1 MMEELANELVEQLEC
16 VAVFT
21 VNIGGW
27 EIPIYESTVIT
38 WVIVLLVLLLSL
50 FLTRNLQVQPTGKRQ
65 LFAEM
70 LVTKIEGFITDMV
83 GEEAKGYVPYLSTV
97 LIYLAFA
104 NLIGL
109 FGVKPPTKDLNV
121 TAALALMSIVLVQ
134 YASIHSEGAGGWL
147 KSFKEPMAIVTPINI
162 LELFIKPLS
171 LCMRLF
177 GNVLGAF
184 VIMELI
190 KILVP
195 AVAPVPFS
203 LYFDIFDGLI
213 QAYVFVF
220 LTSLYIREAV
230 E

>member
-1 MMEELANELVEQLEC
+1 MEELAKELVEQLEC
-16 VAVFT
+16 VEVFSIN
-21 VNIGGW
+21 VGGMD
-27 EIPIYESTVIT
+27 IPIYESTVIT
-38 WVIVLLVLLLSL
+38 WVIILIIFLLSL
-50 FLTRNLQVQPTGKRQ
+50 FLTRNLKVHPTGKRQ

-70 LVTKIEGFITDMV
+70 LVTKVDGFITDMV
-83 GEEAKGYVPYLSTV
+83 GEEAKEYVPYLCSV
-97 LIYLAFA
+97 IIYLALA
-104 NLIGL
+104 NPIGL
-109 FGVKPPTKDLNV
+109 FGLKPPTKDLNV
-121 TAALALMSIVLVQ
+121 TAALALMSIVIVQ
-134 YASIHSEGAGGWL
+134 YASIRKKGVGGWL

-162 LELFIKPLS
+162 LEVFIKPLS

-195 AVAPVPFS
+195 AVLPVPFS
-203 LYFDIFDGLI
+203 FYFDIFDGLI

-220 LTSLYIREAV
+220 LTSLYIKEAV

>member
-21 VNIGGW
+21 VHIGGW

-50 FLTRNLQVQPTGKRQ
+50 FLTRNLQVHPTGKRQ

-109 FGVKPPTKDLNV
+109 FGVKPPTKDMTL
-121 TAALALMSIVLVQ
+121 
-134 YASIHSEGAGGWL
+134 
-147 KSFKEPMAIVTPINI
+147 
-162 LELFIKPLS
+162 
-171 LCMRLF
+171 
-177 GNVLGAF
+177 
-184 VIMELI
+184 
-190 KILVP
+190 
-195 AVAPVPFS
+195 
-203 LYFDIFDGLI
+203 
-213 QAYVFVF
+213 
-220 LTSLYIREAV
+220 
-230 E
+230 